1 MSSGTQTTEEASNER
16 EAEYTAR
23 YLRGFH
29 AVISCVSETTRRVGE
44 RDTAQ
49 TRSADSACCG
59 AALPH
64 AIDADADVSTGLL

>member
-16 EAEYTAR
+16 EAKYTAR

-44 RDTAQ
+44 RDTTQ
-49 TRSADSACCG
+49 TRSADSECCG
-59 AALPH
+59 TALLH
-64 AIDADADVSTGLL
+64 TIDADAGVSTGRL